1 MVQITLPK
9 EGSKWG
15 GNDRDIFYVMH
26 TIELEGHTW
35 IHYKKLDTEQEYS
48 CYVESFLQRFQE
60 LPE

>member
-15 GNDRDIFYVMH
+15 GSERDIFYVMH
-26 TIELEGHTW
+26 TIEIEGHTW
-35 IHYKKLDTEQEYS
+35 IHYKKVNSDKEYS
-48 CYVESFLQRFQE
+48 CYVESFLQRFRE